1 MSISFK
7 SIPVKPFKI
16 SSIKTKRYLLCFS
29 SLSIKKLYISLYYQ
43 CITWSGALCTFVSLW
58 CLIQTTV
65 VSSDSFIH
73 WEGLTVERPL
83 ASMLLFGLQLAVCAC
98 VLISGSLQHKEAV
111 RRSSLTVHFLCRQGN
126 LWGNE
131 HRKALSGGCR
141 CPNQFTVSAQVQF
154 QDAVLPLVAAVYL
167 GLGERASLQFSVGPS
182 DPVSFQSK
190 HCYSVDCCPNWV
202 LGVGGG
208 SFLLCQVS

>member
-73 WEGLTVERPL
+73 WEGLKVERPL

-126 LWGNE
+126 LWGSE
-131 HRKALSGGCR
+131 HRKAFSNVDALISSLCLPENYLTGSCAPGS
-141 CPNQFTVSAQVQF
+141 TVTPFDSYT
-154 QDAVLPLVAAVYL
+154 VLPSPAPGWSAAPGYS
-167 GLGERASLQFSVGPS
+167 SLP
-182 DPVSFQSK
+182 
-190 HCYSVDCCPNWV
+190 
-202 LGVGGG
+202 GGWEK
-208 SFLLCQVS
+208 LLCSCL